1 MFPFIA
7 KRRRSATQLESILR
21 KELDKFIKIYKRK
34 PSSREFRL
42 FIRKINNKLDSE
54 LNSAITSN
62 LRQVWGRE
70 KSSVARELGVQLSV
84 NTTDLTAFQFM
95 TNRKVF
101 LGAISSLR
109 EKTVNQLQEV
119 FEETLAN
126 PDGYNLRELQ
136 GKIRNVA
143 QTSDFRAET
152 IARTETNNISIASRR
167 VSYLQADPT
176 DSFRYEHKGPDDRR
190 TTDTSKRIKRRTRGG
205 VSWQEYVKIV
215 TEESA
220 KDFPT
225 WRVNPLAP
233 SSHWN
238 SRHSPVRVQ

>member
-136 GKIRNVA
+136 GK
-143 QTSDFRAET
+143 
-152 IARTETNNISIASRR
+152 
-167 VSYLQADPT
+167 
-176 DSFRYEHKGPDDRR
+176 
-190 TTDTSKRIKRRTRGG
+190 
-205 VSWQEYVKIV
+205 
-215 TEESA
+215 
-220 KDFPT
+220 
-225 WRVNPLAP
+225 
-233 SSHWN
+233 
-238 SRHSPVRVQ
+238 